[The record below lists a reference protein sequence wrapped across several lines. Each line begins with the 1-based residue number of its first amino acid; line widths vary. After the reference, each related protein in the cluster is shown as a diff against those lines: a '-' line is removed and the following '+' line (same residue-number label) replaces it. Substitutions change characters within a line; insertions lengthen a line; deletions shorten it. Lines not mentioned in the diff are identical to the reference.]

1 MHDDIATSKGELT
14 ADELELVAYLL
25 EDEGVELTSQ
35 RIIPRRDPDAEIP
48 PSLGQERLWFLD
60 QWDPGNP
67 ASNIPFAMRLS
78 GTLVVEAFERSI
90 NTIVERHEALRTTF
104 VAKDGQPQQV
114 VAPVLVVPLNQVD
127 LRHIPAAEHD
137 AALRRLIMENAQ
149 HRFDLA
155 RGPLVRADLVR
166 LADREHVFLLNIH
179 HIVFDAWSVGLFLR
193 ELTVLYDA
201 FVRGLPSP
209 LPALPVQYPDY
220 AIWQR
225 QWLQGEAMQ
234 QELGY
239 WKRQLGGNLPVLE
252 LPADRP
258 RPAVLTYEGAIA
270 TSMLPAALA
279 QGLSELS
286 HREGCTLFMTLFA
299 GFQILLHRYTGQSD
313 ILTSTMTAN
322 RSVVDIEE
330 LMGLFL
336 NTLVLRTDLGG
347 DPPFRRFLA
356 AVRETTLEG
365 FAHQNVLF
373 EQLIEELKP
382 PRDPS
387 HTPVFQTMF
396 ILQNSPVPARVQN
409 DLQVEFL
416 RVDNGTSK
424 YDLTLSLTE
433 LPEGIRIAAEYRAAL
448 FDPDTIMRMLG
459 HYQTLLEAAVANPDL
474 RLSELPLLPADE
486 RRRVLHEWNPAPRPL
501 PATQCLH
508 ELIAEQVART
518 PEATAL
524 VVGEQHL
531 SYRELDRRANRL
543 AHHLRAQG
551 IGPEQ
556 FVGIYTG
563 RTAELVVAVLGVL
576 KAGAAYVPLD
586 PAYPPERLAIMLA
599 DSRAPVVLTTAETR
613 GTLPFGGTLID
624 LDSAADAIA
633 AQPDTPPDSG
643 VMPENLAYVLFT
655 SGSTGRPKGV
665 QIAHRSAVNFL
676 CSMLREPGLSADD
689 TVLALTTLAFDISV
703 LELFLP
709 LLAGARI
716 ALIDRATAADSTR
729 LAEAIERSG
738 VTVMQATPATWRM
751 LLDAGWAGRA
761 GLTVLSGGE
770 GMPRELAER
779 LRARC
784 GRVWNVY
791 GPTETTVWGTIAE
804 ATGSPAALTPIGVPV
819 DNALVY
825 ILDPHMR
832 PVPINVPGE
841 LYIGGVGL
849 ARGYIGRPDL
859 TAERFVPN
867 PLGTGDW
874 GLGAGEENQEPG
886 SDNSKLKTQNSRLY
900 RTGDLCRWLPD
911 GQLEFLGR
919 IDHQVKLRGFRI
931 ELGEIEAVLAEHPAV
946 RAAVV
951 VMRADATGDPFL
963 AAYVVPQADEAP
975 AALVPALR
983 AHLGVTLPDYMV
995 PAAFMLLHM
1004 LPLTPSGKVDR
1015 KALPAPDHST
1025 AARPMV
1031 APRTPVEKALAK
1043 LWADVLG
1050 RETVGVEDSFF
1061 EIGGH
1066 SLKATQLISRLREIF
1081 HTPLSLR
1088 DVFQATTVAALAQVV
1103 VAHETQPGQADKIA
1117 LTWLRLQ
1124 SITPEERQRMLEHM
1138 RKNRDLR

>member
-1 MHDDIATSKGELT
+1 MDDIAAPNGDLT
-14 ADELELVAYLL
+14 AEELELVAYLL
-25 EDEGVELTSQ
+25 EDEGVELASQ
-35 RIIPRRDPDAEIP
+35 RIIPGRDPDAEIP

-90 NTIVERHEALRTTF
+90 NTIVQRHEALRTSF

-114 VAPVLVVPLNQVD
+114 VGPALGVPLHRAD
-127 LRHIPAAEHD
+127 LSHIPAAEHD
-137 AALRRLIMENAQ
+137 AAVRRLMMENAQ

-155 RGPLVRADLVR
+155 RGPLVRADLLR
-166 LADREHVFLLNIH
+166 LAEQEHVFLLNIH

-209 LPALPVQYPDY
+209 LPELPVQYADY

-225 QWLQGEAMQ
+225 GWLRGEAMQ
-234 QELGY
+234 EELAY
-239 WKRQLGGNLPVLE
+239 WKRQLGGSLPVLE

-270 TSMLPAALA
+270 TYMLPAALA
-279 QGLSELS
+279 QRLSELS

-299 GFQILLHRYTGQSD
+299 GFQTLLHRYTGQQD

-336 NTLVLRTDLGG
+336 NTLVLRTDLSG
-347 DPPFRRFLA
+347 DPPFRRLLA

-409 DLQVEFL
+409 DLRVEFL

-433 LPEGIRIAAEYRAAL
+433 LPEGIRIAAEYRSAL
-448 FDPDTIMRMLG
+448 FDAGTIERMLG
-459 HYQTLLEAAVANPDL
+459 HYQTLLEGAVANPDR
-474 RLSELPLLPADE
+474 RLSELPLLTEAE
-486 RRRVLHEWNPAPRPL
+486 RRQLLVEWNPAPRPL
-501 PATQCLH
+501 PEAQCLH
-508 ELIAEQVART
+508 ELIGQQVART

-524 VVGEQHL
+524 TVGNQQL
-531 SYRELDRRANRL
+531 SYRELDARANRL
-543 AHHLRAQG
+543 AHLLRAQG

-563 RTAELVVAVLGVL
+563 RTAELVVAVLAVL

-613 GTLPFGGTLID
+613 GTLAFGGAVID
-624 LDSAADAIA
+624 LDSIAETVA

-643 VMPENLAYVLFT
+643 VTPDNLAYVLFT

-665 QIAHRSAVNFL
+665 QIKHRSAVNFL
-676 CSMLREPGLSADD
+676 CSMLREPGLTERD
-689 TVLALTTLAFDISV
+689 TVLAITTLAFDISV

-709 LLAGARI
+709 LLVGARI
-716 ALIDRATAADSTR
+716 ALVDRATAADSVR
-729 LAEAIERSG
+729 LAEAVERSG
-738 VTVMQATPATWRM
+738 ATVLQATPATWRM
-751 LLDAGWAGRA
+751 LLDAGWTGNR

-770 GMPRELAER
+770 GLPRELAER

-784 GRVWNVY
+784 ARVWNVY

-804 ATGSPAALTPIGVPV
+804 ATGSPAALTPIGRPV
-819 DNALVY
+819 DNTLVY
-825 ILDPHMR
+825 ILDPHMQ
-832 PVPINVPGE
+832 PVPVNVPGE
-841 LYIGGVGL
+841 LYIGGAGV
-849 ARGYIGRPDL
+849 ARGYISRPDL
-859 TAERFVPN
+859 TAERFIPN
-867 PLGTGDW
+867 PF
-874 GLGAGEENQEPG
+874 GAGDEPRAKNQEPSAG
-886 SDNSKLKTQNSRLY
+886 DAELNTHSPRLY
-900 RTGDLCRWLPD
+900 RTGDLVRWLPD
-911 GQLEFLGR
+911 GTMEFLGR

-951 VMRADATGDPFL
+951 VMREDATGDPFL
-963 AAYVVPQADEAP
+963 AAYVVPQGGETQ

-983 AHLGVTLPDYMV
+983 AHLGISLPDYMV
-995 PAAFMLLHM
+995 PAAFMLM
-1004 LPLTPSGKVDR
+1004 EALPLTPSGKVDR
-1015 KALPAPDHST
+1015 KSLPAPEHST

-1031 APRTPVEKALAK
+1031 PPRTPVEKTLAK

-1050 RETVGVEDSFF
+1050 RESVGVEDSFF

-1124 SITPEERQRMLEHM
+1124 SITPEDRQRMLEQM